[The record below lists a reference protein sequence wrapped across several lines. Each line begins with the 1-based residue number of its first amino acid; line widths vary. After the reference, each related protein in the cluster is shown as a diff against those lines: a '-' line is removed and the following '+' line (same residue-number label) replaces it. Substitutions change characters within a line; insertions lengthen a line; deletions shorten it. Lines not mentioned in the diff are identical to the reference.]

1 MDRIYPQSE
10 SENEDEDEDEP
21 NLKTPRHDPA
31 AISNS
36 QIDAVYNLIIELRE
50 EGLLAKRRLH
60 VDLLAERFSE
70 RYSFS
75 KENSE
80 KIITARASAVLEKL
94 DEEAENGFRWSRYV
108 IHRELTHA
116 ASNPEPLPPALLTP
130 LQSHYSTDADADSD
144 DEALTRTQKSV
155 LRPRKGAVSAK
166 VMGKRNRSGLADEP
180 MTQSDNEEQEQDDD
194 DPDLMSDVET
204 PSKSRGHDLIRT
216 PLASA
221 RPRTRSF
228 TAKSGSAASLLQ
240 AMLKENQP
248 TPPPIASSLPIAKR
262 KQPKEKE
269 PEQPYIPPLPDV
281 DGTTD
286 PESTSE
292 IEHETD
298 HEEEPEPEPEPEIW
312 NCRMQGCQKAITTK
326 GEERQKEI
334 SEHAGEHDWESQ
346 MRIELVETEHR
357 MHSTLPVSNLMRF
370 MLNQHLQQMREA
382 FPEIYPAN
390 GTNATNTTA

>member
-1 MDRIYPQSE
+1 MDRLSSQSE
-10 SENEDEDEDEP
+10 SENGDEDEDEP
-21 NLKTPRHDPA
+21 NLKTPRHDPT

-36 QIDAVYNLIIELRE
+36 QTDAVYNLIIELRE

-60 VDLLAERFSE
+60 VDVVAERLSK
-70 RYSFS
+70 RYSLS

-80 KIITARASAVLEKL
+80 KIIAARAAGVLEKL
-94 DEEAENGFRWSRYV
+94 DEGAESGFRWSRYV

-116 ASNPEPLPPALLTP
+116 ATNSDPLPPALLTP
-130 LQSHYSTDADADSD
+130 LQSHYSTDADPDSD
-144 DEALTRTQKSV
+144 DEALSRTQKSV
-155 LRPRKGAVSAK
+155 LRPRRGAVSAK
-166 VMGKRNRSGLADEP
+166 VMGKRNRSGLADQP
-180 MTQSDNEEQEQDDD
+180 MTQSDNEEQEQDD

-228 TAKSGSAASLLQ
+228 AAAKSSSAASLLQ

-262 KQPKEKE
+262 KQPEEPE

-281 DGTTD
+281 DGTID
-286 PESTSE
+286 PESKYN
-292 IEHETD
+292 IEYETD
-298 HEEEPEPEPEPEIW
+298 QETEPEPEPEPEVW
-312 NCRMQGCQKAITTK
+312 NCRMQGCETAITTK

-334 SEHAGEHDWESQ
+334 SEHAGQHDWESQ

-382 FPEIYPAN
+382 FPEIYPVN
-390 GTNATNTTA
+390 GTNGTNITA